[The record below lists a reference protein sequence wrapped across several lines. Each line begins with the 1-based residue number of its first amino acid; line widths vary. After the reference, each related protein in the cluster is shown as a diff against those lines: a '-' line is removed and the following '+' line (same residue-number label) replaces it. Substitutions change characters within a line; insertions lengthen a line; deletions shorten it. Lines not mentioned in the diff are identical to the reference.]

1 MEQFEAMHNGLGGLK
16 NGHPYNLGEN
26 ESQKFDLFYGLSN
39 TYISLGPTKVDFSTL
54 G

>member
-1 MEQFEAMHNGLGGLK
+1 MHNGLFGLK
-16 NGHPYNLGEN
+16 NGHPYILGEN

-39 TYISLGPTKVDFSTL
+39 TYISLGPTKVDFGTL